1 MLSVPLFSRILNS
14 FLLASLRHRHHQMF
28 GGAAAEHN
36 PRPAGM
42 VIGRE
47 ESGIPPMG
55 GDDHQMGRV
64 DLPLLPGG
72 WLFRLIS
79 DALIVTVTRLGAI
92 LLTFGSIF
100 GQSATDC

>member
-1 MLSVPLFSRILNS
+1 
-14 FLLASLRHRHHQMF
+14 
-28 GGAAAEHN
+28 
-36 PRPAGM
+36 
-42 VIGRE
+42 
-47 ESGIPPMG
+47 MG